1 MNPTENDPVIDEV
14 REIRHQI
21 SEGLDHDPSRLV
33 AYYIGLQEGLRQRL
47 LPPPGEDSGTS
58 RSAA

>member
-21 SEGLDHDPSRLV
+21 SERVNHDPSRLV
-33 AYYIGLQEGLRQRL
+33 AYYMSLQEGLRERL
-47 LPPPGEDSGTS
+47 LPPPTEDRGTN